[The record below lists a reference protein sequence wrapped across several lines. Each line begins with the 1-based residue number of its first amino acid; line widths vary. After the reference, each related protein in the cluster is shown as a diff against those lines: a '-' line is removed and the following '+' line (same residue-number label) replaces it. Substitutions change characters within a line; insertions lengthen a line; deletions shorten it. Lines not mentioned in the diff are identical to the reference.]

1 MYITYKL
8 IHREGFCASSS
19 FKSSQRVCLCNN
31 INLRELFSFPENKIT
46 RIHSQCEMAW
56 PSSWRCEVSFVFDII
71 FHARLHLLSPSLLRP
86 TKQATLYKP

>member
-19 FKSSQRVCLCNN
+19 FKSSQRVCLYNN

-46 RIHSQCEMAW
+46 RIQFI
-56 PSSWRCEVSFVFDII
+56 PSVKR
-71 FHARLHLLSPSLLRP
+71 RGLLRGVAKFLLFL
-86 TKQATLYKP
+86 T